1 MCSSPKI
8 PPPPPPPQE
17 IKQPDTTNLTD
28 KAKRNRMGISGNTL
42 LTGPSGVASAS
53 TGRATLLG
61 Q

>member
-17 IKQPDTTNLTD
+17 SKAPDTTNLTD